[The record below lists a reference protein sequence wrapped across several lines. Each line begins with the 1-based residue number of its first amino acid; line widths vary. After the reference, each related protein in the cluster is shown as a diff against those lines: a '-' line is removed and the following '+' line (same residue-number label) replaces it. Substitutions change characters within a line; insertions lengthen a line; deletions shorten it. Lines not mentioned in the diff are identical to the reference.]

1 MKFLMAALLIC
12 LLGFAAGL
20 YLPWW
25 SIAVVAALVAIVL
38 NLKPGPAFLAGL
50 TGAFLLWGGMAF
62 FINNANDSILAHRMS
77 QFILKKDSPGLLM
90 LVTAIIGALAGAMGG
105 LTGSLTKQIRGTR
118 S

>member
-1 MKFLMAALLIC
+1 MKMISAALLIS

-25 SIAVVAALVAIVL
+25 SITIVAALVALVL

-50 TGAFLLWGGMAF
+50 IGAFLFWGGMAF
-62 FINNANDSILAHRMS
+62 FRSQANGNILAHRMS
-77 QFILKKDSPGLLM
+77 QFILKKDSPELLI
-90 LVTAIIGALAGAMGG
+90 LITAMIGALTGAMGA
-105 LTGSLTKQIRGTR
+105 LTGSLLKKLRGNH